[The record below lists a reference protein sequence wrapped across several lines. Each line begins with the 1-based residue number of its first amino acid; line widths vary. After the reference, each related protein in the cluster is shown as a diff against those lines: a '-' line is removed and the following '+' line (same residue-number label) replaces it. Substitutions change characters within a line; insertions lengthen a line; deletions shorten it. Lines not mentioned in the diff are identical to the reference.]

1 MRPPVTRWNLPE
13 ISFAA
18 TGRASSRGRPRSARM
33 TDDRA
38 QVVVIGGGITG
49 VSVAY
54 HLARAGM
61 DATCCCSRRAS

>member
-1 MRPPVTRWNLPE
+1 
-13 ISFAA
+13 
-18 TGRASSRGRPRSARM
+18 M

-49 VSVAY
+49 VSAAY
-54 HLARAGM
+54 HLARAGI